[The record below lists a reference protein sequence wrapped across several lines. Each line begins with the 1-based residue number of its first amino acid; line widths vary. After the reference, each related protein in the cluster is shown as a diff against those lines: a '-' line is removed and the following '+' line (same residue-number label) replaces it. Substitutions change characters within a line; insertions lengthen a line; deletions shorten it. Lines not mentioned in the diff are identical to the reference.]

1 MKRNGDIRSL
11 FQKAAK
17 KAAAVALN
25 PPDPPP
31 THDENI
37 MKEHNQEEDRA
48 EVEKIAD
55 PLPSPVV
62 ASPPPSASKPLVYDI
77 NRLPHDPGERMPIED
92 YHVNDKDAVRRAYI
106 TRGPCKPYI
115 HDFPYRNIGK
125 VPRRFSVQWLYNYE
139 WLEYSVKKDSAFCF
153 VCYLF
158 KKGSGS
164 NTFIA
169 GGWNNWNIGNTA
181 LLKHCGSKAHGAA
194 EERYIGFINPE
205 AAIDY
210 NIDKWSEEEL
220 RLYKKRLTY
229 SLRCIKFLLHQ
240 GLAFRGHD
248 ESEESSNR
256 GNFIELLKFLA
267 GNSEEVNKYVLNNAP
282 GNCTLTSPKIQKQI
296 IHCCAIETR
305 KKIIEELGDEPY
317 AILADESSDISH
329 KEQLAL
335 CLRYVDKLGR
345 PCEHFIGVVHVD
357 DTTSLSLKKAIEVL
371 LDSNGLSMQQIRG
384 QGYDGASNMK
394 GDIKGLKTLIM
405 QESPSAYYI
414 HCFAHQL
421 QLVLVAVAKGNAD
434 CKTFFD
440 QISILLNIVG
450 VSCKRHDMLRNA
462 RLENLKK
469 ALDCGDLESGSGLH
483 QEMGLPRPGDTRWG
497 SHYKTICSIITIYS
511 SIHDVLIELGDD
523 KTYKEDWTK
532 IHFVL
537 GAFET
542 FEFVFFVHLMY
553 VILGYTNELSECL
566 QRRDQDILNAIS
578 LVNVAKRRMQELRS
592 NGWDNFLQK
601 VTSFCIKQS
610 VEVPAMDGAYVPYGK
625 SARYARARNQTNDD
639 HFRREVY
646 IGVIDQISQEL
657 DNRFDEINMELL
669 SCMSAFN
676 PSNSFASFD
685 ARKVRRLA
693 EFYPKDFS
701 NNDLLKLE
709 LQLDNYIDDMRQDA
723 SFEGLDNIVD
733 LSVKLVETKRHKV
746 YDMVYLLLK
755 LILLLPVATATVE
768 RVFSALVIVKTK
780 SRNKIGDT
788 VLDDCLVTFIE
799 RDIFFQIN
807 EDDIIETFMAL
818 RKRRINK

>member
-1 MKRNGDIRSL
+1 V
-11 FQKAAK
+11 
-17 KAAAVALN
+17 AVDASI
-25 PPDPPP
+25 PDPPP
-31 THDENI
+31 EPEENI
-37 MKEHNQEEDRA
+37 MEEQF
-48 EVEKIAD
+48 EED
-55 PLPSPVV
+55 PLPSPPL
-62 ASPPPSASKPLVYDI
+62 ASPPPPPPASKLPMYDI
-77 NRLPHDPGERMPIED
+77 NRLPYDPGERQPIEN
-92 YHVNDKDAVRRAYI
+92 YNVNDQDAIRRSYI

-115 HDFPYRNIGK
+115 HDFPYRDIGN
-125 VPRRFSVQWLYNYE
+125 VPRRFSIQWLYNYE
-139 WLEYSVKKDSAFCF
+139 WLEYSVKKDAGFCF
-153 VCYLF
+153 ICYLF
-158 KKGSGS
+158 KKGSRS
-164 NTFIA
+164 NNFSV
-169 GGWNNWNIGNTA
+169 GGWDNWNRGNDA
-181 LLKHCGSKAHGAA
+181 LLKHCGSKAHKAA
-194 EERYIGFINPE
+194 EERYIGFINPKV
-205 AAIDY
+205 AIDY

-220 RLYKKRLTY
+220 RLYMKRLTY

-267 GNSEEVNKYVLNNAP
+267 ENSEEVNKYVLNNAP
-282 GNCTLTSPKIQKQI
+282 GNCTLTSPTIQKQI
-296 IHCCAIETR
+296 IHCCALETR

-357 DTTSLSLKKAIEVL
+357 DTTSLSLKKAIEGL
-371 LDSNGLSMQQIRG
+371 LVSNGLSMQQIRG

-394 GDIKGLKTLIM
+394 GDIKGLKTLIR

-421 QLVLVAVAKGNAD
+421 QLVLVAVAKGNTD

-440 QISILLNIVG
+440 QVSILLNIVG

-462 RLENLKK
+462 RLENVKK
-469 ALDCGDLESGSGLH
+469 ALECGEIESGSGLH
-483 QEMGLPRPGDTRWG
+483 QEMGLARPGDTRWG
-497 SHYKTICSIITIYS
+497 SHYKTICNIITMYS
-511 SIHDVLIELGDD
+511 SIHDVLIELGADNA
-523 KTYKEDWTK
+523 YKDDWTK

-537 GAFET
+537 GAFES
-542 FEFVFFVHLMY
+542 FEFVFFVHLMFA
-553 VILGYTNELSECL
+553 ILGYTNELSECL

-578 LVNVAKRRMQELRS
+578 LVNVAKSRMQELRS
-592 NGWDNFLQK
+592 NGWDNFFQK
-601 VTSFCIKQS
+601 VSSFCIKYD

-625 SARYARARNQTNDD
+625 SARYAKARNQTNDD

-669 SCMSAFN
+669 SCMSAFS

-685 ARKVRRLA
+685 AQKVRRLA

-701 NNDLLKLE
+701 SNDLLKLE
-709 LQLDNYIDDMRQDA
+709 LQLDNYIDDIRQDA
-723 SFEGLDNIVD
+723 SFQGLHSIVD

-755 LILLLPVATATVE
+755 LILVLPVATASVE
-768 RVFSALVIVKTK
+768 RVFSALVLVKTK
-780 SRNKIGDT
+780 TRNKMGNAF
-788 VLDDCLVTFIE
+788 LDDCLVTFIE
-799 RDIFFQIN
+799 RDIFSKLMKMI
-807 EDDIIETFMAL
+807 L
-818 RKRRINK
+818 WRHS

>member
-1 MKRNGDIRSL
+1 MDYGSGHIRP
-11 FQKAAK
+11 KH
-17 KAAAVALN
+17 ALG
-25 PPDPPP
+25 PG
-31 THDENI
+31 
-37 MKEHNQEEDRA
+37 
-48 EVEKIAD
+48 
-55 PLPSPVV
+55 
-62 ASPPPSASKPLVYDI
+62 LVYDVT
-77 NRLPHDPGERMPIED
+77 D
-92 YHVNDKDAVRRAYI
+92 V
-106 TRGPCKPYI
+106 
-115 HDFPYRNIGK
+115 
-125 VPRRFSVQWLYNYE
+125 
-139 WLEYSVKKDSAFCF
+139 SVKKDSAFCF
-153 VCYLF
+153 ICYLF

-164 NTFIA
+164 KTFIVD
-169 GGWNNWNIGNTA
+169 GWNNWNIGNTA
-181 LLKHCGSKAHGAA
+181 LLKHSGSRAHKAAQ
-194 EERYIGFINPE
+194 ERYIGFMNPKV
-205 AAIDY
+205 AIDY

-229 SLRCIKFLLHQ
+229 SPRCIKFLLHQ

-317 AILADESSDISH
+317 AVLADESSDISH

-345 PCEHFIGVVHVD
+345 PCEHFIGIVHVD

-371 LDSNGLSMQQIRG
+371 LVSNGLSMQQIRG

-421 QLVLVAVAKGNAD
+421 QLVLIAVAKGNTD

-440 QISILLNIVG
+440 QVSILLNIVG

-462 RLENLKK
+462 RLENVKK
-469 ALDCGDLESGSGLH
+469 ALECGDLESGSGLN
-483 QEMGLPRPGDTRWG
+483 QEMGLPRPGDTLWG

-511 SIHDVLIELGDD
+511 SIHDVLIELGADNA
-523 KTYKEDWTK
+523 YKEDWTK

-578 LVNVAKRRMQELRS
+578 LVNVAKSRMQELRS

-601 VTSFCIKQS
+601 VTSFCVKHG

-669 SCMSAFN
+669 SCMSAFS

-693 EFYPKDFS
+693 KFYPKDFS

-709 LQLDNYIDDMRQDA
+709 LQLDNYINDMRQDA
-723 SFEGLDNIVD
+723 IFQGLDNIVD
-733 LSVKLVETKRHKV
+733 LSVKLVEIKRHKV

-755 LILLLPVATATVE
+755 LILLLPVATASVE
-768 RVFSALVIVKTK
+768 RVFSALVIVKIK

-799 RDIFFQIN
+799 RDIFFQVN
-807 EDDIIETFMAL
+807 EDDIMETFMSL

>member
-1 MKRNGDIRSL
+1 MRSVGDSSR
-11 FQKAAK
+11 Q
-17 KAAAVALN
+17 
-25 PPDPPP
+25 
-31 THDENI
+31 
-37 MKEHNQEEDRA
+37 QE
-48 EVEKIAD
+48 
-55 PLPSPVV
+55 
-62 ASPPPSASKPLVYDI
+62 
-77 NRLPHDPGERMPIED
+77 
-92 YHVNDKDAVRRAYI
+92 
-106 TRGPCKPYI
+106 
-115 HDFPYRNIGK
+115 IGQPMAHK
-125 VPRRFSVQWLYNYE
+125 
-139 WLEYSVKKDSAFCF
+139 
-153 VCYLF
+153 
-158 KKGSGS
+158 
-164 NTFIA
+164 
-169 GGWNNWNIGNTA
+169 TA
-181 LLKHCGSKAHGAA
+181 Q
-194 EERYIGFINPE
+194 ERYIGFINPKV
-205 AAIDY
+205 ATDY
-210 NIDKWSEEEL
+210 HIDKWSEEEL

-229 SLRCIKFLLHQ
+229 SLRCIKFLLRQ

-282 GNCTLTSPKIQKQI
+282 
-296 IHCCAIETR
+296 
-305 KKIIEELGDEPY
+305 
-317 AILADESSDISH
+317 ADESSDISH

-345 PCEHFIGVVHVD
+345 PYEHFIGVVHVD
-357 DTTSLSLKKAIEVL
+357 NTTSLSLKKAIEGL
-371 LDSNGLSMQQIRG
+371 LVINGLSLQQIRG
-384 QGYDGASNMK
+384 Q
-394 GDIKGLKTLIM
+394 
-405 QESPSAYYI
+405 
-414 HCFAHQL
+414 
-421 QLVLVAVAKGNAD
+421 VLVAVAKGNTD

-440 QISILLNIVG
+440 QVSILLNIVR
-450 VSCKRHDMLRNA
+450 VSCKRHNMLRNA
-462 RLENLKK
+462 MLENAKK
-469 ALDCGDLESGSGLH
+469 ALECASSL
-483 QEMGLPRPGDTRWG
+483 
-497 SHYKTICSIITIYS
+497 YS
-511 SIHDVLIELGDD
+511 SIHDVLIELGADIA
-523 KTYKEDWTK
+523 YMEDWTK

-537 GAFET
+537 GAFEI

-566 QRRDQDILNAIS
+566 QRKDQDILNAIS
-578 LVNVAKRRMQELRS
+578 LVNVAKSRMQELRS
-592 NGWDNFLQK
+592 DGWDNFLQK
-601 VTSFCIKQS
+601 VTSFCIKHG

-669 SCMSAFN
+669 SCMAAFS

-723 SFEGLDNIVD
+723 SFQGLNNIVD

-755 LILLLPVATATVE
+755 LILLLPVATASVE

-780 SRNKIGDT
+780 TRNMIGDT

-799 RDIFFQIN
+799 RDIFFQVD
-807 EDDIIETFMAL
+807 EDDIIETFMLL